1 MVNMTIWIPKPL
13 FEKVKS
19 HKEIK
24 WSEIARLAIS
34 NYAEML
40 DEIEKIANKSNL
52 SQNDVLEL
60 SKKVKASS
68 WQKHKEFL

>member
-1 MVNMTIWIPKPL
+1 MTISLPKPL
-13 FEKVKS
+13 FQKVKT

-24 WSEIARLAIS
+24 WSEIARQAIS

-52 SQNDVLEL
+52 NQNDISEL
-60 SKKVKASS
+60 SKKIKASS
-68 WQKHKEFL
+68 WQKHKVFL